1 MQSLLR
7 LRRRMPP
14 KRSTERSTSCCTAVM
29 VSIIDAFTLH
39 RVPPCVPELVGDGGF
54 RPSTLYMD
62 MGWPKGA
69 RRPV

>member
-1 MQSLLR
+1 
-7 LRRRMPP
+7 
-14 KRSTERSTSCCTAVM
+14 M
-29 VSIIDAFTLH
+29 VSIIDALTLH

-54 RPSTLYMD
+54 RPSTLYME

>member
-1 MQSLLR
+1 
-7 LRRRMPP
+7 MPP
-14 KRSTERSTSCCTAVM
+14 KRSPETLDRLLRAVM
-29 VSIIDAFTLH
+29 ESIIDAFALH
-39 RVPPCVPELVGDGGF
+39 RVLPRVPELVGDGGF